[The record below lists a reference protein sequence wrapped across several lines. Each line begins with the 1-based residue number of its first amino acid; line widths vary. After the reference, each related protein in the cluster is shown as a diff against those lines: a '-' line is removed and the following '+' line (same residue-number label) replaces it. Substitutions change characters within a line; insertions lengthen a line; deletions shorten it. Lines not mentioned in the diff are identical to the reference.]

1 MGHSRLN
8 TLPDT
13 EPWRKVVRRV
23 FEGPNAAVVADQTR
37 EAAQKALLTVQGDA
51 GFREA
56 VHLLVQLAEAGT
68 KQDLTAHLASAGV
81 DLGDGSSVAD
91 VAVALAEAVSKRME
105 GKGQRSDWGEMAR
118 GALVAAVSEHLAPSQ
133 QKLFSGTREDLLAE
147 LRPLRK
153 EKEFGELG
161 QKFFGTLV
169 SKCLDYFLSKS
180 LGSKVGEGQPFATT
194 SQVSA
199 FQSSLKKHCDDVSL
213 VVRDYCGEWLSLH
226 RFEEKGNISRES
238 AEKFGWYALEKI
250 RLTLAE
256 RAGRVGN

>member
-13 EPWRKVVRRV
+13 EPWRKVVRRIL
-23 FEGPNAAVVADQTR
+23 EGSDAAVVADQTR
-37 EAAQKALLTVQGDA
+37 EAAQKALLTVQNDA

-56 VHLLVQLAEAGT
+56 VHLLVQLAEAG
-68 KQDLTAHLASAGV
+68 KKSDLASHLSAVGV
-81 DLGDGSSVAD
+81 DLGDGNSVAD
-91 VAVALAEAVSKRME
+91 VTVALAEAVGRRME
-105 GKGQRSDWGEMAR
+105 GNGMRSDWGEMAR
-118 GALVAAVSEHLAPSQ
+118 GALVGAVSEYLAPTQ
-133 QKLFSGTREDLLAE
+133 EKLFSGTRDDLVAE
-147 LRPLRK
+147 LRPLHT
-153 EKEFGELG
+153 EKGFGALG

-169 SKCLDYFLSKS
+169 GKCLDYFLSKS

-199 FQSSLKKHCDDVSL
+199 FQGALKTHCDEVSL

-226 RFEEKGNISRES
+226 RYEEKGNISRES

-256 RAGRVGN
+256 RARRGGN